1 VESERSL
8 ALKGCRSLSDQE
20 QAQILKSFVGL
31 YAHRDRA
38 LFLLGRYTG
47 ARISQL
53 LYLKVG
59 HVYQHEQLVD
69 VLYFPR
75 SSRKGKREGQAMPL
89 HPKAKD
95 GLRLWLDDLQRWGC
109 LDAGAPLFRSRNRTR
124 DGRPKAV
131 SRVHVYRI
139 QQLLYHAL
147 GMTGKLGTHS
157 MRKSFARHVYEKSGH
172 NLLACQKALG
182 HRDIATTVKY
192 LDCLESEVY
201 AAILAE

>member
-1 VESERSL
+1 M
-8 ALKGCRSLSDQE
+8 KGCRSLTDGE

-53 LYLKVG
+53 LYLKVS

-75 SSRKGKREGQAMPL
+75 SSRKGKPEGQAMPL
-89 HPKAKD
+89 HPKAKE
-95 GLRLWLDDLQRWGC
+95 GLRLWLDDLRRWDL
-109 LDAGAPLFRSRNRTR
+109 LDPRLPLFLSRNRTA

-139 QQLLYHAL
+139 QQQLYRAL
-147 GMTGKLGTHS
+147 GLTGKLGTHS
-157 MRKSFARHVYEKSGH
+157 RRKSFARHVYEKSGH

-192 LDCLESEVY
+192 LDCLEQEVY
-201 AAILAE
+201 QAILAE

>member
-1 VESERSL
+1 M
-8 ALKGCRSLSDQE
+8 KGCRSLTDGE
-20 QAQILKSFVGL
+20 QAQILQSFVGL

-47 ARISQL
+47 GRISQL

-59 HVYQHEQLVD
+59 HVYQHEQLID

-89 HPKAKD
+89 HPKAKE
-95 GLRLWLDDLQRWGC
+95 GLRLWLDDLGRWDL
-109 LDAGAPLFRSRNRTR
+109 LDPRLPLFLSRNRTA
-124 DGRPKAV
+124 DGLLKAV

-139 QQLLYHAL
+139 QQQVYHAL
-147 GMTGKLGTHS
+147 GLTGKLGTHS

-182 HRDIATTVKY
+182 HQDIATTVKY
-192 LDCLESEVY
+192 LDCLDDQVY
-201 AAILAE
+201 QAILAE